1 MTDTVQQGGFERAA
15 KRAAF
20 TKPFAYESE
29 QVAGA
34 SNGELL
40 KKYSTYQD
48 AEAMQK
54 ACLLYATSYSQ
65 TMMGR
70 VLEEQPD
77 FFEDK
82 DMKKTE
88 FLAHL

>member
-1 MTDTVQQGGFERAA
+1 
-15 KRAAF
+15 
-20 TKPFAYESE
+20 
-29 QVAGA
+29 
-34 SNGELL
+34 
-40 KKYSTYQD
+40 
-48 AEAMQK
+48 MQK
-54 ACLLYATSYSQ
+54 ACLLYAASYSQ

-82 DMKKTE
+82 DMKRTE